1 LARTTTLLQLR
12 TDIAEEADISGM
24 VGVAQRY
31 TPAALTRRI
40 NQSIQ
45 RFREKISNEGV
56 THYLTS
62 TSGTL
67 SVGATSPF
75 PFLSLDLS
83 AVSPSIVR
91 TYGVDL
97 TIDSVTRSLRF
108 IPFTLRDQFGGPL
121 NKSIPAAWSHYQTRV
136 IAIFPPADSAYAYT
150 VWYLPVLADLA
161 NDGDTFDGVAGW
173 EEYII
178 YDVITRLNIKDQY
191 ANIYAQLVDYKRDLM
206 ADIIKSAT
214 KVSQAGGASIGR
226 DTLGERA
233 NWGRRSRWLPPP

>member
-1 LARTTTLLQLR
+1 
-12 TDIAEEADISGM
+12 M

-31 TPAALTRRI
+31 TPTALNRRI

-45 RFREKISNEGV
+45 RFRERISNEGV
-56 THYLTS
+56 THFLTN
-62 TSGTL
+62 TAGTL

-91 TYGVDL
+91 TYGVDI
-97 TIDSVTRSLRF
+97 TIDSVVRSLRY
-108 IPFTLRDQFGGPL
+108 IPFTHRDQFGGPL
-121 NKSIPAAWSHYQTRV
+121 NTQIPVAWSHYQTRV
-136 IAIFPPADSAYAYT
+136 IAIFPPPDSGYAYN

-161 NDGDTFDGVAGW
+161 ADGDTFDGVVGW
-173 EEYII
+173 EEYIV

-191 ANIYAQLVDYKRDLM
+191 AQIYAQLVDYKAQLM
-206 ADIIKSAT
+206 ADIIRGAT

-226 DTLGERA
+226 DTMGERMTW
-233 NWGRRSRWLPPP
+233 NRRNRWLPPP